1 MIINNS
7 PSADLINESVL
18 KDLSETSFKAE
29 GITLVKLI
37 NNFECD
43 VIVRD
48 SKGHRSYLVNLEKNS
63 KFKHLYKILNVKGQK
78 IVSRYQWR

>member
-1 MIINNS
+1 MIINNN
-7 PSADLINESVL
+7 PNLDLINESVV
-18 KDLSETSFKAE
+18 KDLTKVNFKAE

-43 VIVRD
+43 VIVKD

-63 KFKHLYKILNVKGQK
+63 KFKHLYRILNVKGQK
-78 IVSRYQWR
+78 IISRYQWK